1 MREPFFL
8 KARFVV
14 THVRSNT
21 WIHLYSHSTPLNIV
35 AESNGYNILAS
46 LPWIIFANSPPV
58 KIILHLKYV
67 FWTQLTL
74 MLFEPGFCSLKTEKA
89 RKKRSKKR
97 FVHATNPDQVINL
110 IYNLA
115 GGTICAG
122 LDCFQFLWLFTG
134 QAEFDNRTDLQYCS
148 QTCLNTRTPMLS
160 VIVCIAI
167 IQQP

>member
-1 MREPFFL
+1 MDTFILPFNSSEHRCRVKWIQHL
-8 KARFVV
+8 GL
-14 THVRSNT
+14 RSMNNFCQFT
-21 WIHLYSHSTPLNIV
+21 SCQDHS
-35 AESNGYNILAS
+35 S
-46 LPWIIFANSPPV
+46 F
-58 KIILHLKYV
+58 KYV

-160 VIVCIAI
+160 VIV
-167 IQQP
+167 